1 MRWLIVVGSNVRNVA
16 QSAFKAGFKV
26 YAITDFVDKDLLA
39 FAKAEN
45 AGDKKSVKRRVEEL
59 AQSLNA
65 YVILSSGYED
75 LKVNAEVFGSG
86 KVKDVLDKLRFYK
99 KLERLGIDFP
109 ELLSKNDEQ
118 PKVVKRRFGGGG
130 LGVRIYNGEVGRG
143 EFLQRYVKGTPF
155 SVTLLVKEGKVL
167 FTSVNRIL
175 SGLKWLNASGFKYCG
190 NMTPFK
196 HEQCAKAVNVAKELV
211 ELFELEGCVG
221 VDFILADRPYVLEV
235 NPRFVGS
242 LDTIELSYGIN
253 AFRILMKGKPV
264 DVKPKRI
271 ALRCIYYAPYDLKIG
286 NVPIKRYFADIPQS
300 GFYTKD
306 SPLVSILTTGFSRYE
321 VIKKAK
327 IRLEEFKMFCKRT
340 NQL

>member
-1 MRWLIVVGSNVRNVA
+1 MRLIAVGSNVRNVA
-16 QSAFKAGFKV
+16 QSAFKAGFRV

-39 FAKAEN
+39 YAKAEK
-45 AGDKKSVKRRVEEL
+45 AGDKKSVKLRVEEL

-65 YVILSSGYED
+65 CVILSSGYED
-75 LKVNAEVFGSG
+75 LKVKAEVFGGG

-109 ELLSKNDEQ
+109 ELLSENDEQ
-118 PKVVKRRFGGGG
+118 PKVVKKRFGGGG
-130 LGVRIYNGEVGRG
+130 LGVSLYKGVVERG
-143 EFLQRYVKGTPF
+143 EFLQRYIKGIPF
-155 SVTLLVKEGKVL
+155 SVMLLVKDGRIL
-167 FTSVNRIL
+167 FTAVNRIL
-175 SGLKWLNASGFKYCG
+175 SGLGWLNASSFKYCG
-190 NMTPFK
+190 NITPFK
-196 HEQCAKAVNVAKELV
+196 HEWTAKTVEVAKELV

-221 VDFILADRPYVLEV
+221 VDFVLADKPYVLEV

-242 LDTIELSYGIN
+242 LDTVELSYGIN
-253 AFRILMKGKPV
+253 AFRVLMRGKPI
-264 DVKPKRI
+264 DAKPKRI
-271 ALRCIYYAPYDLKIG
+271 ALRCIYYAPYDLKVG

-306 SPLVSILTTGFSRYE
+306 SPLVSILATGFSRHE

-327 IRLEEFKMFCKRT
+327 IRLEEFEKFCKRA